1 MAEQKVIEQ
10 KIVEPE
16 YLFFEAKRDKLFI
29 TGSEAVKEAI
39 KRANVDLAISYPI
52 TPQSESMHLVGD
64 IYAEGYLKDYFRGE
78 SEFGVMSAVAG
89 ASMGGVRV
97 FTATGG
103 PGTLRAFELFPTW
116 AGARLP
122 IVCAFFCRG
131 VNSPLTIQPDTIE
144 IGFMLD
150 TGMIIF
156 HAETANDLFE
166 MIIKSFI
173 IAEQPDVHIPI
184 GVFAD
189 GFFIT
194 HTREIVDVPPEDIK
208 LPPYDPYKSPVPVID
223 MENPP
228 VRLMRDP
235 FVMKS
240 NFISY
245 AAHASWQQEVR
256 AAAER
261 ARKHINK
268 YLGGLIETENE
279 DADILIIA
287 SGTAVSQS
295 REAVIRAHKEG
306 INVGLVKLK
315 VIRPFPIEEIKRITQ
330 KTKAIIVPEFNI
342 TGWLAREVKSILED
356 NSRVIG
362 SPRVFGGM
370 TMPPE
375 LILNE
380 IKNTCKKLQIGGGFK

>member
-1 MAEQKVIEQ
+1 MDDKAIQQNTVK
-10 KIVEPE
+10 PE
-16 YLFFEAKRDKLFI
+16 DLFFEAEREKRFI

-39 KRANVDLAISYPI
+39 KRANVDMAISYPI

-64 IYAEGYLKDYFRGE
+64 IYAEGYLKDYYRGE
-78 SEFGVMSAVAG
+78 NELGVMSAVAG

-103 PGTLRAFELFPTW
+103 PGTLRAFEMFPTW

-122 IVCAFFCRG
+122 VVCAFFCRG

-156 HAETANDLFE
+156 HAETAQDLFD
-166 MIIKSFI
+166 MILKAFI
-173 IAEQPDVHIPI
+173 IAEQPDIHLPI

-189 GFFIT
+189 GFFVT
-194 HTREIVDVPPEDIK
+194 HTREIVEVPPENIK
-208 LPPYDPYKSPVPVID
+208 LPLYDPYKSPVPAMD
-223 MENPP
+223 METPP
-228 VRLMRDP
+228 VRQMRDP

-256 AAAER
+256 AACER

-268 YLGGLIETENE
+268 YLGGLVEAENE

-295 REAVIRAHKEG
+295 REVIVRAKKEG
-306 INVGLVKLK
+306 IEVGLVKLK

-330 KTKAIIVPEFNI
+330 KARVIIVPEFNI
-342 TGWLAREVKSILED
+342 TGWLAREIKSIIED
-356 NSRVIG
+356 NARVIG
-362 SPRVFGGM
+362 GPRVFGGM

-375 LILNE
+375 LILDKL
-380 IKNTCKKLQIGGGFK
+380 KNIC

>member
-1 MAEQKVIEQ
+1 MIDQ

-16 YLFFEAKRDKLFI
+16 ELFFKSKREKLFI
-29 TGSEAVKEAI
+29 TGSEATKEAI
-39 KRANVDLAISYPI
+39 KRANVDMAISYPI

-64 IYAEGYLKDYFRGE
+64 IYAEGYIKDYYRGE
-78 SEFGVMSAVAG
+78 NELGVMSAVAG

-103 PGTLRAFELFPTW
+103 PGTLRAFEMFPTW

-122 IVCAFFCRG
+122 IVCAFYCRG

-144 IGFMLD
+144 MGFMLD

-156 HAETANDLFE
+156 HVESAQDIFDVLLKAFV
-166 MIIKSFI
+166 
-173 IAEQPDVHIPI
+173 IAEEPDVHIPVA
-184 GVFAD
+184 VFSD
-189 GFFIT
+189 GFFVT
-194 HTREIVDVPPEDIK
+194 HTREVVNVPPENMK
-208 LPPYDPYKSPVPVID
+208 LPSYNPYKAPVPVMD
-223 MENPP
+223 METPP
-228 VRLMRDP
+228 VRQMRDP

-240 NFISY
+240 NYISY

-256 AAAER
+256 AASER
-261 ARKHINK
+261 ARKHIKK

-295 REAVIRAHKEG
+295 REAIRRLSTEG
-306 INVGLVKLK
+306 VEVGLVKVK
-315 VIRPFPIEEIKRITQ
+315 SIRPFPEEEIKSLAE
-330 KTKAIIVPEFNI
+330 KAKVIIIPEFNM
-342 TGWLAREVKSILED
+342 TGWLAKEIKSVIKD
-356 NSRVIG
+356 NSKVVG
-362 SPRVFGGM
+362 APRVFGGM

-375 LILNE
+375 LIIKE
-380 IKNTCKKLQIGGGFK
+380 IRRHL

>member
-1 MAEQKVIEQ
+1 MIEQ

-16 YLFFEAKRDKLFI
+16 ELFFKSKREKLFI
-29 TGSEAVKEAI
+29 TGSEATKEAI
-39 KRANVDLAISYPI
+39 KRANVDMAISYPI

-64 IYAEGYLKDYFRGE
+64 IYAEGYIKDYYRGE
-78 SEFGVMSAVAG
+78 NELGVMSAVAG

-103 PGTLRAFELFPTW
+103 PGTLRAFEMFPTW

-122 IVCAFFCRG
+122 VVCAFYCRG

-144 IGFMLD
+144 MGFMLE

-156 HAETANDLFE
+156 HVESAQDIFDMLLKA
-166 MIIKSFI
+166 FI
-173 IAEQPDVHIPI
+173 IAEEPDVHLPVA
-184 GVFAD
+184 VFSD
-189 GFFIT
+189 GFFVT
-194 HTREIVDVPPEDIK
+194 HTREMVNVPPEDMK
-208 LPPYDPYKSPVPVID
+208 LPPYNPYKAPVPVMD
-223 MENPP
+223 METPP
-228 VRLMRDP
+228 VRQMRDP

-240 NFISY
+240 NYISY

-256 AAAER
+256 AASER
-261 ARKHINK
+261 ARKHIKK

-295 REAVIRAHKEG
+295 REAIRRLSAEG
-306 INVGLVKLK
+306 VEVGLVKIK
-315 VIRPFPIEEIKRITQ
+315 SIRPFPEEEIKSLAE
-330 KTKAIIVPEFNI
+330 KARVIIVPEFNMA
-342 TGWLAREVKSILED
+342 GWLAKEIKSLVKD
-356 NSRVIG
+356 NSKVVG
-362 SPRVFGGM
+362 APRVFGGM

-375 LILNE
+375 LIIKE
-380 IKNTCKKLQIGGGFK
+380 IRRHL

>member
-1 MAEQKVIEQ
+1 MTEGKVVEQ

-16 YLFFEAKRDKLFI
+16 YLFFEAKREPRFI
-29 TGSEAVKEAI
+29 TGSEAVREAI

-52 TPQSESMHLVGD
+52 TPQSESMHLVGY
-64 IYAEGYLKDYFRGE
+64 IYAQGYLKDYYRGE
-78 SEFGVMSAVAG
+78 DELGVMSAVAG

-103 PGTLRAFELFPTW
+103 PGTLRAFEMFPTW

-131 VNSPLTIQPDTIE
+131 INSPLTIQPDTIE

-150 TGMIIF
+150 TGMLIF
-156 HAETANDLFE
+156 HVETAQDLFD
-166 MIIKSFI
+166 MLLKAFI
-173 IAEQPDVHIPI
+173 IAEEPDVHLPI

-194 HTREIVDVPPEDIK
+194 HTRELVEIPPEDIK
-208 LPPYDPYKSPVPVID
+208 LPPYDPYKSPMPVMD
-223 MENPP
+223 METPP
-228 VRLMRDP
+228 VRQMRDP

-256 AAAER
+256 AAGER

-268 YLGGLIETENE
+268 YLGGLLETENE

-295 REAVIRAHKEG
+295 REAIIRANREG
-306 INVGLVKLK
+306 ISVGLVKVK
-315 VIRPFPIEEIKRITQ
+315 VLRPFPCQEIKTITR
-330 KTKAIIVPEFNI
+330 KAKVIIIPEFNI
-342 TGWLAREVKSILED
+342 IGWLAREVSSVIED
-356 NSRVIG
+356 NSRVVG
-362 SPRVFGGM
+362 APRVFGGM

-375 LILNE
+375 LILDE
-380 IKNTCKKLQIGGGFK
+380 IKKQRFLLANK